1 MARRNTPEDF
11 WKLVDKRG
19 PDDCWLW
26 LGKRHRSASADY
38 GIMNGLMFGERR
50 AHRISYILTTGD
62 DPGRDYVCHHC
73 DNPLCVNPAHLF
85 RGTPSQNTEDANRKG
100 RAGRQKL
107 NEQSAREVKRLLA
120 EGVSTREIAERFGI
134 TQQTARNIRNGYIWA
149 WLK

>member
-19 PDDCWLW
+19 PDDCWPW

-38 GIMNGLMFGERR
+38 GLYALNGEKG
-50 AHRISYILTTGD
+50 AHRISYILATGD

-73 DNPLCVNPAHLF
+73 DNPLCVNPAHLY
-85 RGTPSQNTEDANRKG
+85 RGTPSQNTEDACLRG
-100 RAGRQKL
+100 RWGRQ
-107 NEQSAREVKRLLA
+107 RLTVADVRHIKVRIA
-120 EGVSTREIAERFGI
+120 EGHTNKAIADEFGVSATHIK
-134 TQQTARNIRNGYIWA
+134 NIRWGYIWG